1 MKILELLKNYKL
13 QGKFL
18 EIVTYPS
25 PVLSKIAQPVTE
37 FNESLQELCL
47 DMLYT
52 MYHAPG
58 IGLAAPQ
65 VGKSL
70 RVFVID
76 IDYEREEVTLSD
88 GSTDYRHS
96 EFNPKIFINPKFIK
110 KTGEKLY
117 EEGCLSLPGIYEE
130 VMRSESVSIEYQDVY
145 GNNQI
150 LEAKDLL
157 AICLQH
163 ENDHLDGIVFIDH
176 LSLLKKNFF
185 KNKLT
190 KDKSKRKL

>member
-1 MKILELLKNYKL
+1 MKKEDFLKNYKL
-13 QGKFL
+13 KGQSL

-25 PVLSKIAQPVTE
+25 PILTKVAQPVTE

-47 DMLYT
+47 NMLYT

-70 RVFVID
+70 RLFVID
-76 IDYEREEVTLSD
+76 IDYEREEVTIAD
-88 GSTDYRHS
+88 GSTDYRLS
-96 EFNPKIFINPKFIK
+96 EFNPKIFINPIFVNKN
-110 KTGEKLY
+110 GEKLY

-130 VMRSESVSIEYQDVY
+130 VKRAEFVSLEYQDVY
-145 GNNQI
+145 GKKHT
-150 LEAKDLL
+150 LEAQELL
-157 AICLQH
+157 ATCLQH

-176 LSLLKKNFF
+176 LSMLKKNFF

-190 KDKSKRKL
+190 KEKTKRKL